1 MFEWNT
7 QEQQEQVR
15 KTLTEKILTVTFT
28 KNNGDNRI
36 MACTLQEDQ
45 IPKATKE
52 DPLSQKKI
60 RKINPEVCAVWDLN
74 AQGWR
79 SFRWDKVIAIK
90 EGRIDVLS

>member
-1 MFEWNT
+1 
-7 QEQQEQVR
+7 
-15 KTLTEKILTVTFT
+15 
-28 KNNGDNRI
+28 
-36 MACTLQEDQ
+36 MACTLQEGE
-45 IPKATKE
+45 IPKANKE